1 MELKT
6 VGKFSSCISDV
17 DFELLNTE
25 FIVDLC
31 FGFRKPNS
39 CVGFAGLDLNSF
51 GTTHCKL
58 DLTQQF
64 RLLIYLDLDLFG
76 TCNPLWNKDKV
87 YIRSLSVRLIFVTV
101 FDFGPQHSL
110 SQHS

>member
-31 FGFRKPNS
+31 FGCRKSNS
-39 CVGFAGLDLNSF
+39 CVGFSGLDLNSF
-51 GTTHCKL
+51 GTT
-58 DLTQQF
+58 LT
-64 RLLIYLDLDLFG
+64 
-76 TCNPLWNKDKV
+76 
-87 YIRSLSVRLIFVTV
+87 SL
-101 FDFGPQHSL
+101 
-110 SQHS
+110 

>member
-17 DFELLNTE
+17 DVELLNTE

-39 CVGFAGLDLNSF
+39 CVGFTGLDLNSF
-51 GTTHCKL
+51 GTTPTSSSIGF
-58 DLTQQF
+58 DTAVQVV
-64 RLLIYLDLDLFG
+64 DSFG
-76 TCNPLWNKDKV
+76 SGS
-87 YIRSLSVRLIFVTV
+87 IRNVESFVE
-101 FDFGPQHSL
+101 
-110 SQHS
+110 

>member
-17 DFELLNTE
+17 DVELLNTE

-39 CVGFAGLDLNSF
+39 CVGFTGLDLNSF
-51 GTTHCKL
+51 GIT
-58 DLTQQF
+58 LTSSSIGFDTAVQVV
-64 RLLIYLDLDLFG
+64 DSFG
-76 TCNPLWNKDKV
+76 SGS
-87 YIRSLSVRLIFVTV
+87 IRNVESFVE
-101 FDFGPQHSL
+101 
-110 SQHS
+110 

>member
-17 DFELLNTE
+17 DVELLNTQ

-39 CVGFAGLDLNSF
+39 CVGFTGLDLNSF
-51 GTTHCKL
+51 GTT
-58 DLTQQF
+58 LTSSSIGFDTAVQVV
-64 RLLIYLDLDLFG
+64 DSFG
-76 TCNPLWNKDKV
+76 SGS
-87 YIRSLSVRLIFVTV
+87 IRNVESFVE
-101 FDFGPQHSL
+101 
-110 SQHS
+110 